1 MEVKVNSTTIRSF
14 SIYSNTLPNDFLLDV
29 TKAWRLLN
37 ETFRAELTEITY
49 FQHISR
55 WLRFLADRP
64 NHEIWSYIEKGS
76 DSGSLQEEYLAWQNL
91 ITEYRNDIFD
101 SFPTADQLTT
111 RNNKLIGVRKL
122 LEYLA
127 YTKTIPHGL
136 VLRGWKDK
144 PRLGQSSTFLSNDF
158 YRLINRSKN
167 DLQKLVFSFDDND
180 VSLDEDVIS
189 LIKNALENTEEDF
202 DFNPV
207 SLVISSLQGRKNQL
221 KNQAANDYIAY
232 IESTNQA
239 EKWAKDLEISACAD
253 KLHKVMLSNVDAHT
267 KMNLY
272 DEALGGCA
280 TSVLVNYLIRYNEGR
295 LLLNKDSRYGLFWHP
310 DRMSRYNYNRDHI
323 RRYLGCSNYE
333 MVCAFAFIMLE
344 TNANTT
350 SIWGL
355 EEGDLIELNDNFFQ
369 LNWTKQRQR
378 GHESKYRIFPI
389 RKESLTTQ
397 NLTVRD
403 VFIHQLECRKKFL
416 NAVIQKDQKY
426 LFLQWYKN
434 NVKISE
440 SERVYA
446 PTRPSLASFNRYFK
460 MLCEKA
466 SNGAWVTTPK
476 AIRGSALLLT
486 GLVTRDAT
494 AVMIE
499 GQHTSLEMGKRY
511 TYHYPEVWL
520 QDKEIRLFLNWY
532 QALFTVDIEGFAE
545 KIGIDSI
552 LYNENKEFALEQR
565 QKEAQNAINQQFGG
579 IHCID
584 PTAGAQPGT
593 KAGRVCNKVD
603 KCPTCK
609 QRRGVFVTSINNLAN
624 VIQWH
629 EILVQ
634 LKQTLSDNEF
644 YKWRVWHVFTTLIVD
659 TFSKDPTHARLM
671 REAQEKAALTQNS
684 YASLIPVAEV
694 NI

>member
-29 TKAWRLLN
+29 AKAWRLLN
-37 ETFRAELTEITY
+37 ATFKTESTERTY
-49 FQHISR
+49 YQHITR

-64 NHEIWSYIEKGS
+64 NHPALSYIGQ
-76 DSGSLQEEYLAWQNL
+76 DNGSLAEEYLAWQNL
-91 ITEYRNDIFD
+91 LTEYRNDIFD
-101 SFPTADQLTT
+101 TFFQEDQLKT
-111 RNNKLIGVRKL
+111 RNNQLMGVRKL

-144 PRLGQSSTFLSNDF
+144 QRLGQSSTFLSNDF

-167 DLQKLVFSFDDND
+167 DLQKLVDSIDDND
-180 VSLDEDVIS
+180 VSLDEDVIT

-207 SLVISSLQGRKNQL
+207 SLVISSLQNRKIQL
-221 KNQAANDYIAY
+221 KYQAASDYIAY
-232 IESTNQA
+232 IDSTNQA
-239 EKWAKDLEISACAD
+239 KKWAEDLEISACAD
-253 KLHKVMLSNVDAHT
+253 KFHKTMLSNVDAHT
-267 KMNLY
+267 KMHLY

-295 LLLNKDSRYGLFWHP
+295 LLLNTDSRYSLFWLP

-323 RRYLGCSNYE
+323 RRYLGCSNYG

-350 SIWGL
+350 SVWGL
-355 EEGDLIELNDNFFQ
+355 KEDDLIDLDKKSFQ
-369 LNWTKQRQR
+369 LNWTKKRQR
-378 GHESKYRIFPI
+378 GHEAKYKKLPMRIDELAPQ
-389 RKESLTTQ
+389 T
-397 NLTVRD
+397 LTVRD
-403 VFIHQLECRKKFL
+403 VFLHQIECREKFL
-416 NAVIQKDQKY
+416 NDVIPRDRNF
-426 LFLQWYKN
+426 LFLQWHKN
-434 NVKISE
+434 NVKISINK
-440 SERVYA
+440 RVYA
-446 PTRPSLASFNRYFK
+446 PTRPSLEFFNRIFK
-460 MLCEKA
+460 KLCKKA
-466 SNGAWVTTPK
+466 SGGAWETTPK

-511 TYHYPEVWL
+511 TYHYPEVWQ

-545 KIGIDSI
+545 KIGIDPI

-593 KAGRVCNKVD
+593 KAGSVCNKVD

-629 EILVQ
+629 EVLVQ
-634 LKQTLSDNEF
+634 LNQTLSDNDF
-644 YKWRVWHVFTTLIVD
+644 YKWRVWHVFTTLILD

-671 REAQEKAALTQNS
+671 RKAQEKAALTQNS